1 MRRTSTRGAAAL
13 ALGLLGGVL
22 AILAG
27 GGRPAAAA
35 TLIQSCPFSANL
47 PGTYVLARDLTC
59 PGIGSAI
66 TIFANN
72 VTLVLAGH
80 TLTAMPGGVIGVFA
94 LNVTG
99 LTITGGTIVGFQN
112 ADIFLRNTPN
122 ARVIGVTATGSQSAG
137 IFVLENTGALLAGN
151 TVTNNPDGILL
162 LDSDASRVVG
172 NTATGNGGI
181 GIQVDLGSTGNQIL
195 GNTATGNGT
204 DLVDGTPP
212 PCVNTWRG
220 NTFATKGG
228 AGAACI
234 R

>member
-1 MRRTSTRGAAAL
+1 MRRTSTRGAPAL

-22 AILAG
+22 AALAG

-35 TLIQSCPFSANL
+35 TLIQFCPFSANL

-66 TIFANN
+66 PIFANN
-72 VTLVLAGH
+72 VTLLAGH

-94 LNVTG
+94 QNVTG

-137 IFVLENTGALLAGN
+137 IFVLKNTGALLAGN
-151 TVTNNPDGILL
+151 TVTNNILKKKKKL
-162 LDSDASRVVG
+162 TRAPCSPATRSRTT
-172 NTATGNGGI
+172 NRTG
-181 GIQVDLGSTGNQIL
+181 
-195 GNTATGNGT
+195 
-204 DLVDGTPP
+204 
-212 PCVNTWRG
+212 
-220 NTFATKGG
+220 
-228 AGAACI
+228 
-234 R
+234 